1 MNDILSGNRSR
12 FVRKLIG
19 AVLFFFIAIMGT
31 HCDRRPT
38 QRPEA
43 LSAFLDR
50 REQIY
55 EQLSVQA
62 GETAWQRV
70 LSALPEERSE
80 NIFIP
85 LFTEDSL
92 NTVVTEWADRLHE
105 IKNDTLRRRVE
116 IWADMLTAS
125 RVNLNSEVIVLEKQI
140 TQWMAVD
147 EENRSV
153 SADSMETLAL
163 ALVQHRNRLAR
174 NQGYAHF
181 AEMVLDVSGVDTL
194 WYRTLIE
201 TIDQETRP
209 VYAQALATRREQNG
223 TALTM
228 ADVQALFVG
237 YYMSRQG
244 PQVDHA
250 TSLALMERT
259 VRDIG
264 FDWAALPVQ
273 FVEKEL
279 PGLLVGEGT
288 TVRIPGDFR
297 AVLTP
302 NLGFK
307 NRLHELGHGLQLLFT
322 EIQSPVLKGY
332 YWNLGGDNAGWSE
345 AMADVIA
352 RFSEHAAWMGKHVAA
367 EPPAADRVGLAAY
380 LRFQLVTLM
389 FEWELYQNPTQDLAQ
404 LNRRLMK
411 RFLMI
416 DAPDARPPALASTIF
431 VSYPM
436 YLYAYTVS
444 EIVAWQVHATL
455 EGIYGPRYVLDDRV
469 ADFLKRRLYS
479 SGELY
484 PWQERLKLATGRCM
498 DVSGYLKA
506 HGF

>member
-1 MNDILSGNRSR
+1 MNAMTNARTARWMISCFL
-12 FVRKLIG
+12 
-19 AVLFFFIAIMGT
+19 IAITGVQ
-31 HCDRRPT
+31 CGRRPAFT
-38 QRPEA
+38 TES

-50 REQIY
+50 REKIY
-55 EQLSVQA
+55 EQLSIQE
-62 GETAWQRV
+62 GEAAWQRV
-70 LSALPEERSE
+70 LSARPSERSE
-80 NIFIP
+80 NNFIP

-92 NTVVTEWADRLHE
+92 NTVVTEWAGRLHE

-116 IWADMLTAS
+116 IWSHMLKAA
-125 RVNLNSEVIVLEKQI
+125 RVNLNPEVSTLEHQI
-140 TQWMAVD
+140 KQWMETD
-147 EENRSV
+147 EARRSV
-153 SADSMETLAL
+153 SADSMETLTL
-163 ALVQHRNRLAR
+163 ALIQHRNRLAR
-174 NQGYAHF
+174 MQGYAHY
-181 AEMVLDVSGVDTL
+181 AEMVLDVSGVDTV
-194 WYRTLIE
+194 WYRNLIE

-209 VYAQALATRREQNG
+209 IYSQALARRRDETQG
-223 TALTM
+223 VALNM
-228 ADVQALFVG
+228 ADIRSIFIG

-250 TSLALMERT
+250 ASLALMENT

-264 FDWAALPVQ
+264 FDWSALPVQ

-332 YWNLGGDNAGWSE
+332 YWNMGGDNAGWSE

-352 RFSEHAAWMGKHVAA
+352 RFSEHPAWMEKHAA
-367 EPPAADRVGLAAY
+367 AKPPAADRVGLAAY

-389 FEWELYQNPTQDLAQ
+389 FEWELYKDPTQDLAQ

-416 DAPDARPPALASTIF
+416 DAADARPPALASAIF

-444 EIVAWQVHATL
+444 EMVSWQVHATL
-455 EGIYGPRYVLDDRV
+455 EEAFGPRYVFDSRV

-484 PWQERLKLATGRCM
+484 SWQERLKRATGRCM